1 MQAARFSKDHWECK
15 MELPSLS
22 GWSQLSLFLSS
33 FSLCGDEGQGS
44 SACFTITSQACSRSQ
59 RLAWTIIQFLN
70 HKWKND
76 QKTQNEI
83 GDSCEIRKLPVLAY
97 WHTKCCLQQ
106 WQEKRILFNSLP
118 SFFFLLY
125 SVIWCC
131 EFFNNV
137 SESSASLKERFIH
150 VKVTKHQWWNNFK
163 PHILL
168 KARMWNTNIKEIIP
182 LLSSPLRVFSFSL
195 TLSHCSLQST
205 CLPVFNPTN

>member
-1 MQAARFSKDHWECK
+1 MPWRLQGDWPQRGLLHSFWLWEILVRNLVFISPWGLFCCRCVISMATRHIVQSSLKMQAARYSKDHWECK

-76 QKTQNEI
+76 PKIQNEI

-97 WHTKCCLQQ
+97 WHTVL
-106 WQEKRILFNSLP
+106 
-118 SFFFLLY
+118 
-125 SVIWCC
+125 
-131 EFFNNV
+131 
-137 SESSASLKERFIH
+137 SATATGK
-150 VKVTKHQWWNNFK
+150 KD
-163 PHILL
+163 
-168 KARMWNTNIKEIIP
+168 II
-182 LLSSPLRVFSFSL
+182 
-195 TLSHCSLQST
+195 
-205 CLPVFNPTN
+205 